1 MKIRKRLRLTLLLFG
16 LIMLVLV
23 ISLITQAATNNITLV
38 SVAADGA
45 AGNGH
50 SYGPGIS
57 DDGRY
62 VAFFSGASNLVNGD
76 TNEAWDI
83 FVYDIQTGT
92 PTRVSVAS
100 DGTEAN
106 GHADIAPAISAD
118 GRYVAFF
125 SYATNLVSGDT
136 NGRGDIFLHDLQS
149 GATTR
154 VSIASDGTQAND
166 QSNEAPAISAG
177 GRYVAFFSY
186 ATNLLSGD
194 TNWVPDVFVHDTETG
209 VTTRASVTSD
219 GIEGNNTSE
228 QPAISADGR
237 YVAFVSLA
245 SNLASGDTNDLFD
258 VYLHDMQDGTTS
270 RISVASDG
278 AGGNGGSFNPALSA
292 DGRYVAFESE
302 ASNLVSGDTNGVV
315 DVFVHDTQTGTTT
328 RVSLAADGTEGNG
341 RSVAPA
347 ISANGRYVTFSS
359 FASNLI
365 SGDTNGAA
373 DVFVY
378 DTQTGA
384 VTRVSLPA
392 DGTEG
397 NGDSSD
403 PAMSA
408 DGRHIAFSSIAFNLV
423 VGDTNPGSDIFVV
436 DNHSASP
443 TVEIYLPII
452 VRSSP

>member
-1 MKIRKRLRLTLLLFG
+1 MKIQKWSRLARLLFSIGMLTL
-16 LIMLVLV
+16 VV
-23 ISLITQAATNNITLV
+23 SLIAQAAPNNIIRV
-38 SVAADGA
+38 SVASDGTE
-45 AGNGH
+45 GNAH
-50 SYGPGIS
+50 SYTPDIS

-62 VAFFSGASNLVNGD
+62 VTFFSGASNLVNGD
-76 TNEAWDI
+76 TNGASDI
-83 FVYDIQTGT
+83 FVYDTQAGT

-106 GHADIAPAISAD
+106 GNADIGPAISAGGRYVAFFSVASNLVSGDTNGRADIFVHDLQSGATTRASVASDGTQANDQSNEPPAISAD

-136 NGRGDIFLHDLQS
+136 N
-149 GATTR
+149 
-154 VSIASDGTQAND
+154 
-166 QSNEAPAISAG
+166 
-177 GRYVAFFSY
+177 
-186 ATNLLSGD
+186 
-194 TNWVPDVFVHDTETG
+194 WVPDVFVHDTETG
-209 VTTRASVTSD
+209 VTIRASVTSD